1 MKLLKFAFRNL
12 KYCFLLNL
20 LLSLDVSGCEC
31 PALESINHYQ
41 LYAYEKAELVQIVHK
56 KYLSDSLVELS
67 YNVKEH
73 FFPMDQ
79 GELHGKIRIEIN
91 PSNCQFNFQKGD
103 IWLWYF
109 NKSNDEFYISYCGHS
124 SKFSNPSRKKEE
136 LHFLRNYS
144 TIPDSSVCP
153 NVSLVDEFENS
164 DELMKTLAEIKAT
177 ISYDKR
183 IFLKLNLNKDGEI
196 YNATLAK
203 EAIGL
208 SEESLKNILEKVNS
222 IKGLKPAEINNYRV
236 NVSMIV
242 TM

>member
-1 MKLLKFAFRNL
+1 M
-12 KYCFLLNL
+12 
-20 LLSLDVSGCEC
+20 
-31 PALESINHYQ
+31 
-41 LYAYEKAELVQIVHK
+41 
-56 KYLSDSLVELS
+56 
-67 YNVKEH
+67 
-73 FFPMDQ
+73 
-79 GELHGKIRIEIN
+79 
-91 PSNCQFNFQKGD
+91 
-103 IWLWYF
+103 
-109 NKSNDEFYISYCGHS
+109 
-124 SKFSNPSRKKEE
+124 E